1 MRWALPVVLLSGC
14 GRLAFDATGGD
25 AGTTTNGDTGMVD
38 VAIPIGHDEDGDGV
52 PDVTD
57 FCPHIASQT
66 NLDSDGDGVGDLC
79 DPQPAVGNQHW
90 IAFSPM
96 IGDDNVIDPAGSTWT
111 MGADT
116 WDFTMDAIPQNLIRT
131 DAVTD
136 VDVWVGE
143 DITTTNGGSGRQLAI
158 VIRDMANTPYY
169 YGEIFDPGGGARL
182 HIEYYDGTNYNAL
195 TADAFGAFPASTSLD
210 LHLQASTL
218 AATFTFT
225 AGGQTTMAATAGYA
239 GGAFILIATG
249 GCSGS
254 IRYIAIVGS

>member
-14 GRLAFDATGGD
+14 GRWGFDPS
-25 AGTTTNGDTGMVD
+25 AGTDDGNNTTSD
-38 VAIPIGHDEDGDGV
+38 VMIPIGHDEDGDGV
-52 PDVTD
+52 PDVSD
-57 FCPHIASQT
+57 FCPHIASQA
-66 NLDSDGDGVGDLC
+66 NADSDGDGVGDIC
-79 DPQPAVGNQHW
+79 DPQPAMGNQHW

-96 IGDDNVIDPAGSTWT
+96 IGDDGVIETAGSTWT

-116 WDFTMDAIPQNLIRT
+116 WDFTMDTIPQNLIRT
-131 DAVTD
+131 DPVKD

-143 DITTTNGGSGRQLAI
+143 DITTTTGAGGRQLAI

-169 YGEIFDPGGGARL
+169 YGEVFDAGTSTRL

-195 TADAFGAFPASTSLD
+195 TSDAFAGGFPSNTSLD
-210 LHLQASTL
+210 LHLQAS
-218 AATFTFT
+218 AAANTFTFT
-225 AGGQTTMAATAGYA
+225 AAGQSTSAATAGYA

-249 GCSGS
+249 NCSGR